1 MRLRVRHTLE
11 FSDDITL
18 CNAHINPRNVHG
30 LRFDKLL
37 GLSAEAPGQSSKKLF
52 S

>member
-11 FSDDITL
+11 FSDDMAL
-18 CNAHINPRNVHG
+18 CNAHINLGNVHG
-30 LRFDKLL
+30 LRFDELL
-37 GLSAEAPGQSSKKLF
+37 GLSTEAPGQSSKKLF